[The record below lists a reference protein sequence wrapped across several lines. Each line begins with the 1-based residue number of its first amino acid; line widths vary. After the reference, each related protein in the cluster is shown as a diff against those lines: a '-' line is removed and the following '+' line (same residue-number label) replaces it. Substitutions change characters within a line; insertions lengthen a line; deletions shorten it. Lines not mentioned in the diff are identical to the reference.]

1 MMRTVKLSG
10 LFLLC
15 ICLAMASSGCVSE
28 QLKSLEVQNA
38 AQADE
43 IDKLRSELRVKKI
56 ELDRLQR
63 QLDDA
68 QGLGGIKTTEL
79 IEQIKLLED
88 DIRRKDAMIASMQN
102 QLMGT
107 AALPVELSTLL
118 EDFAKRYD
126 LVTYDPARG
135 IVKLKSDLL
144 FEIGSDQVKSDAVQA
159 LTILSGILNT
169 EHGKDFD
176 VIVAGHTDDIPIGKP
191 DTRAKHPTNW
201 HLSAH
206 RAISVLTMMGQSNMA
221 PTRLSVRGFGEYRP
235 VVPNKAGK
243 GGNAQN
249 RRVEI
254 YIVPQGI

>member
-1 MMRTVKLSG
+1 MQTVKLSG

-38 AQADE
+38 AQAGL
-43 IDKLRSELRVKKI
+43 IDKLQDELGVMTLKLGECR
-56 ELDRLQR
+56 R
-63 QLDDA
+63 QLKDA

-102 QLMGT
+102 QLMG
-107 AALPVELSTLL
+107 APVLPPELSTLL
-118 EDFAKRYD
+118 EDFAKQYD

-144 FEIGSDQVKSDAVQA
+144 FEKGSDQVKSAAAQA
-159 LTILSGILNT
+159 LTSLSGILNT
-169 EHGKDFD
+169 EQGKDFD
-176 VIVAGHTDDIPIGKP
+176 VIVAGHTDDIRIGKP
-191 DTRAKHPTNW
+191 ATRAKHPTNW

-206 RAISVLTMMGQSNMA
+206 RAISVLAIMEKSNMA

-235 VVPNKAGK
+235 VVPNKPGK
-243 GGNAQN
+243 KGHPQN

-254 YIVPQGI
+254 YIVPKGM